1 MASSHVQRA
10 RFTATSNSFKEI
22 IIYVLVKDCATEPGR
37 NVLSPAY
44 GTLASKVES
53 FFASKDSD
61 DSVASKHHY
70 I

>member
-1 MASSHVQRA
+1 MCKEPVLRLLAIHS
-10 RFTATSNSFKEI
+10 KEI